1 MKGKW
6 SPRAVVSWIDC
17 WTEAGLR
24 WSFLNSF
31 QACPDTCIL
40 IQKSWQL
47 FFVITNTFY
56 VEVQWHNNMNKVQV
70 QNVKQFPEQSYIVA
84 TDLIEVCNLLSISI
98 EQALHDLKSV
108 LIQFS
113 SLISMI
119 VFNIFIELFIN
130 TITGVLYM
138 YMVLLNH
145 EN

>member
-1 MKGKW
+1 
-6 SPRAVVSWIDC
+6 
-17 WTEAGLR
+17 
-24 WSFLNSF
+24 
-31 QACPDTCIL
+31 
-40 IQKSWQL
+40 
-47 FFVITNTFY
+47 
-56 VEVQWHNNMNKVQV
+56 MNKVQV
-70 QNVKQFPEQSYIVA
+70 QNVKQFPEQNYIVA

-119 VFNIFIELFIN
+119 VFRS
-130 TITGVLYM
+130 TGVLYM

>member
-1 MKGKW
+1 
-6 SPRAVVSWIDC
+6 
-17 WTEAGLR
+17 
-24 WSFLNSF
+24 
-31 QACPDTCIL
+31 
-40 IQKSWQL
+40 
-47 FFVITNTFY
+47 
-56 VEVQWHNNMNKVQV
+56 MNKVQV
-70 QNVKQFPEQSYIVA
+70 QNVKQFPEQNYIVA
-84 TDLIEVCNLLSISI
+84 TDLIEVCNLLLISI

-119 VFNIFIELFIN
+119 VFRNIFIELFIN

>member
-1 MKGKW
+1 
-6 SPRAVVSWIDC
+6 
-17 WTEAGLR
+17 
-24 WSFLNSF
+24 
-31 QACPDTCIL
+31 
-40 IQKSWQL
+40 
-47 FFVITNTFY
+47 
-56 VEVQWHNNMNKVQV
+56 MNKVQV
-70 QNVKQFPEQSYIVA
+70 QNVKQFPEQNYIVA
-84 TDLIEVCNLLSISI
+84 TDLIEVCNLLLISI